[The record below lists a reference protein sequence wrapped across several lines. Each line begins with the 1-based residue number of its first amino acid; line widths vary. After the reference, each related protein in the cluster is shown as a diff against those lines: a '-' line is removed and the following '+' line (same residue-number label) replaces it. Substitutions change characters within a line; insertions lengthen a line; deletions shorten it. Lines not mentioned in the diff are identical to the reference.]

1 MERLIINIKS
11 EVIMKKLTRIFIIS
25 FLLLLLMYVTNITSI
40 PENVML
46 LQGEHYSIKTLLGI
60 NITTKREN
68 YETIEVSS
76 NLSKSATKVGKINY
90 RLNLFGAIPL
100 KEITV
105 NVIPKTYVVPLG
117 DAVGLKLYTSGVL
130 VVGMGEIEGA
140 GNIKY
145 KPYENSGIE
154 EGDRIVAINNN
165 TVTCTS
171 DLINEVN
178 KSKGNSVNVQYIR
191 DEDTI
196 ETSIIPAKGSDN
208 KYKLG
213 LWVRDAAAGVGTVS
227 FYEPETKTFAA
238 LGHGIQDID
247 TGKLL
252 KIAKGDFVTT
262 KIISIIKGKK
272 GTPGKIQGSIENS
285 TTIGKVG
292 KNTEFGVFGTLNNT
306 TVLNINKNDAIE
318 VASRDEIREGKATI
332 ISTVE
337 DGNKKEY
344 EIEIEKIY
352 RNNNENNKSMLVKVT
367 DKELLEKTGGIVQ
380 GMSGSPI
387 IQNNKLVGV
396 LTHVLVGEPETGYGV
411 FADLMIKQSREVEN

>member
-1 MERLIINIKS
+1 
-11 EVIMKKLTRIFIIS
+11 MKKLTRIFIIS
-25 FLLLLLMYVTNITSI
+25 LLLLLLMYVTNITSI
-40 PENVML
+40 PENIML

-60 NITTKREN
+60 NITTKQED

-76 NLSKSATKVGKINY
+76 NLSESATKVGKINY
-90 RLNLFGAIPL
+90 KLNLFGAIPL

-130 VVGMGEIEGA
+130 VVGMGEIEGV
-140 GNIKY
+140 GNVKY

-154 EGDRIVAINNN
+154 EGDRIIAINNN
-165 TVTCTS
+165 TVTCTA

-262 KIISIIKGKK
+262 KIISVTKGKK

-292 KNTEFGVFGTLNNT
+292 KNTEFGVFGALNNT
-306 TVLNINKNDAIE
+306 TILNINKNDAIE
-318 VASRDEIREGKATI
+318 VASRDEIKEGKATI

-396 LTHVLVGEPETGYGV
+396 LTHVLVGEPETGYAV

>member
-1 MERLIINIKS
+1 MR
-11 EVIMKKLTRIFIIS
+11 KLTRIFIIS

-40 PENVML
+40 PESVML

-60 NITTKREN
+60 NITTEREN
-68 YETIEVSS
+68 YETIQVSS
-76 NLSKSATKVGKINY
+76 NLSESATKVGKINY
-90 RLNLFGAIPL
+90 KLNLFGAIPL

-154 EGDRIVAINNN
+154 EGDRIIAINNN
-165 TVTCTS
+165 TVTCTA

-262 KIISIIKGKK
+262 KIISIVKGKK

-306 TVLNINKNDAIE
+306 TILNINKNDAIE
-318 VASRDEIREGKATI
+318 VASRDEIKEGKATI

-337 DGNKKEY
+337 EGNKKEY
-344 EIEIEKIY
+344 EIEIQKIY

-367 DKELLEKTGGIVQ
+367 DKELLEKTGGIIQ

>member
-1 MERLIINIKS
+1 
-11 EVIMKKLTRIFIIS
+11 MKKLTRIFIIS

-40 PENVML
+40 PESVML
-46 LQGEHYSIKTLLGI
+46 LQGEHYTVKTLLGI
-60 NITTKREN
+60 NITTEEEN
-68 YETIEVSS
+68 YETIQVSS
-76 NLSKSATKVGKINY
+76 DLSESATKVGKINY
-90 RLNLFGAIPL
+90 KLNLFGMVPL

-140 GNIKY
+140 GNVKY

-154 EGDRIVAINNN
+154 EGDRIIAINNN
-165 TVTCTS
+165 TVTCTA

-196 ETSIIPAKGSDN
+196 ETSIIPAKGNDN

-247 TGKLL
+247 TGQLL

-262 KIISIIKGKK
+262 KIISVTKGKK

-306 TVLNINKNDAIE
+306 TVLNINKNDAVE
-318 VASRDEIREGKATI
+318 VASRDEIKEGKATI

-337 DGNKKEY
+337 EGNKKEY
-344 EIEIEKIY
+344 EIEIQKIY
-352 RNNNENNKSMLVKVT
+352 RSNNENNKSMLVKVT
-367 DKELLEKTGGIVQ
+367 DKELIEKTGGIVQ

-396 LTHVLVGEPETGYGV
+396 LTHVLVGEPETGYAV

>member
-1 MERLIINIKS
+1 MR
-11 EVIMKKLTRIFIIS
+11 KLTRIFIIS
-25 FLLLLLMYVTNITSI
+25 LLLLLLMYISNITSI
-40 PENVML
+40 PENVTL
-46 LQGEHYSIKTLLGI
+46 LQGEHYSIKTLFGI
-60 NITTKREN
+60 NVTTKQEN
-68 YETIEVSS
+68 YETMQVSS
-76 NLSKSATKVGKINY
+76 NLSESATKVGKINY
-90 RLNLFGAIPL
+90 KLNLFGAIPL

-130 VVGMGEIEGA
+130 VVGMGEIEGD
-140 GNIKY
+140 GNVKY

-154 EGDRIVAINNN
+154 EGDRIIAINNN
-165 TVTCTS
+165 TVTCTT

-262 KIISIIKGKK
+262 KIISITKGKK

-318 VASRDEIREGKATI
+318 VASRDEIKEGKATI

-337 DGNKKEY
+337 EGKKKQY
-344 EIEIEKIY
+344 EIEIQKIY
-352 RNNNENNKSMLVKVT
+352 RHNNENNKSMLVKVT

-396 LTHVLVGEPETGYGV
+396 LTHVLVGEPETGYAV

>member
-1 MERLIINIKS
+1 
-11 EVIMKKLTRIFIIS
+11 MKKLTKIFIIS

-46 LQGEHYSIKTLLGI
+46 LQGEHYTIKTLLGI
-60 NITTKREN
+60 NITTKQEN
-68 YETIEVSS
+68 YETVEVSS
-76 NLSKSATKVGKINY
+76 NLSESATKVGKIKY
-90 RLNLFGAIPL
+90 KLNLFGAIPL

-140 GNIKY
+140 GNVKY

-165 TVTCTS
+165 TVTCTA

-262 KIISIIKGKK
+262 KIISITKGKK

-306 TVLNINKNDAIE
+306 TILNINKNDAIE
-318 VASRDEIREGKATI
+318 VASRDEIKEGKATI

-337 DGNKKEY
+337 DGNKREY
-344 EIEIEKIY
+344 EIEIQKIY

-396 LTHVLVGEPETGYGV
+396 LTHVLVGEPETGYAV
-411 FADLMIKQSREVEN
+411 FADLMIKQSKEVED

>member
-1 MERLIINIKS
+1 MR
-11 EVIMKKLTRIFIIS
+11 KLTRIFIIS

-40 PENVML
+40 PESVML

-60 NITTKREN
+60 NITTEREN
-68 YETIEVSS
+68 YETIQVSS
-76 NLSKSATKVGKINY
+76 DLSESATKVGKINY
-90 RLNLFGAIPL
+90 KLNLFGIVPL

-154 EGDRIVAINNN
+154 EGDRIIAINNN
-165 TVTCTS
+165 TVTCTA

-262 KIISIIKGKK
+262 KIISIVKGKK

-306 TVLNINKNDAIE
+306 TILNINKNDAIE
-318 VASRDEIREGKATI
+318 VASRDEIKEGKATI

-337 DGNKKEY
+337 EGNKKEY
-344 EIEIEKIY
+344 EIEIGKIY

-367 DKELLEKTGGIVQ
+367 DKELLEKTGGIIQ

-396 LTHVLVGEPETGYGV
+396 LTHVLIGEPETGYGV

>member
-1 MERLIINIKS
+1 
-11 EVIMKKLTRIFIIS
+11 MKKLTRIFIIS
-25 FLLLLLMYVTNITSI
+25 FLLLLLMYVANITSI
-40 PENVML
+40 PESVTL

-60 NITTKREN
+60 NVTTKQEN
-68 YETIEVSS
+68 YETIQVSS
-76 NLSKSATKVGKINY
+76 NLSESATKVGKINY
-90 RLNLFGAIPL
+90 KLNLFGIVPL

-130 VVGMGEIEGA
+130 VVGMGEIEGV
-140 GNIKY
+140 GNVKY

-154 EGDRIVAINNN
+154 EGDRIIAINNN
-165 TVTCTS
+165 TVTCTT

-178 KSKGNSVNVQYIR
+178 KSKGNSINVQYIR
-191 DEDTI
+191 DEDKI

-247 TGKLL
+247 TGQLL

-262 KIISIIKGKK
+262 KIISITKGKK

-318 VASRDEIREGKATI
+318 VAARDEIKEGKATI

-344 EIEIEKIY
+344 EIEIQKIY

-367 DKELLEKTGGIVQ
+367 DKELLEKTSGIVQ

-396 LTHVLVGEPETGYGV
+396 LTHVLVGEPEVGYGV

>member
-1 MERLIINIKS
+1 
-11 EVIMKKLTRIFIIS
+11 MKKLTKIFIIS

-76 NLSKSATKVGKINY
+76 NLSESATKVGKINY

-130 VVGMGEIEGA
+130 VVGMGEIEGS
-140 GNIKY
+140 GNVKY

-165 TVTCTS
+165 TVTCTA

-262 KIISIIKGKK
+262 KIISITKGKK

-285 TTIGKVG
+285 TIIGKVG

-306 TVLNINKNDAIE
+306 TILNINKNDAIE
-318 VASRDEIREGKATI
+318 VASRDEIKEGKATI

-337 DGNKKEY
+337 EGNKKEY

-396 LTHVLVGEPETGYGV
+396 LTHVLVGEPETGYAV

>member
-1 MERLIINIKS
+1 
-11 EVIMKKLTRIFIIS
+11 MKKLTRIFIIS

-46 LQGEHYSIKTLLGI
+46 LQGEHYTVKTLLGI
-60 NITTKREN
+60 NITTKQEN
-68 YETIEVSS
+68 YETIQVSS
-76 NLSKSATKVGKINY
+76 DLSESATKVGKINY
-90 RLNLFGAIPL
+90 KLNLFGIVPL

-154 EGDRIVAINNN
+154 EGDRIIAINNN
-165 TVTCTS
+165 TVTCTA

-262 KIISIIKGKK
+262 KIISIVKGKK

-306 TVLNINKNDAIE
+306 TILNINKNDAIE
-318 VASRDEIREGKATI
+318 VASRDEIKEGKATI

-337 DGNKKEY
+337 EGNKKEY
-344 EIEIEKIY
+344 EIEIGKIY

>member
-1 MERLIINIKS
+1 
-11 EVIMKKLTRIFIIS
+11 MKKLTRIFIII

-46 LQGEHYSIKTLLGI
+46 LQGEHYTVKTLLGI
-60 NITTKREN
+60 NITTKQEN
-68 YETIEVSS
+68 YETIQVSS
-76 NLSKSATKVGKINY
+76 DLSESATKVGKINY
-90 RLNLFGAIPL
+90 KLNLFGIVPL

-154 EGDRIVAINNN
+154 EGDRIIAINNN
-165 TVTCTS
+165 TVTCTA

-262 KIISIIKGKK
+262 KIISIVKGKK

-306 TVLNINKNDAIE
+306 TILNINKNDAIE
-318 VASRDEIREGKATI
+318 VASRDEIKEGKATI

-337 DGNKKEY
+337 EGNKKEY
-344 EIEIEKIY
+344 EIEIGKIY

>member
-1 MERLIINIKS
+1 
-11 EVIMKKLTRIFIIS
+11 MKKLTRIFIIS

-46 LQGEHYSIKTLLGI
+46 LQGEHYTVKTLLGI
-60 NITTKREN
+60 NITTKQEN
-68 YETIEVSS
+68 YETIQVSS
-76 NLSKSATKVGKINY
+76 DLSESATKVGKINY
-90 RLNLFGAIPL
+90 KLNLFGIVPL

-154 EGDRIVAINNN
+154 EGDRIIAINNN
-165 TVTCTS
+165 TVTCTA

-262 KIISIIKGKK
+262 KIISIVKGKK

-306 TVLNINKNDAIE
+306 TILNINKNDAIE
-318 VASRDEIREGKATI
+318 VASRDEIKEGKATI

-337 DGNKKEY
+337 EGNKKE
-344 EIEIEKIY
+344 
-352 RNNNENNKSMLVKVT
+352 
-367 DKELLEKTGGIVQ
+367 
-380 GMSGSPI
+380 
-387 IQNNKLVGV
+387 
-396 LTHVLVGEPETGYGV
+396 
-411 FADLMIKQSREVEN
+411 

>member
-1 MERLIINIKS
+1 
-11 EVIMKKLTRIFIIS
+11 MKKLTRIFIIS